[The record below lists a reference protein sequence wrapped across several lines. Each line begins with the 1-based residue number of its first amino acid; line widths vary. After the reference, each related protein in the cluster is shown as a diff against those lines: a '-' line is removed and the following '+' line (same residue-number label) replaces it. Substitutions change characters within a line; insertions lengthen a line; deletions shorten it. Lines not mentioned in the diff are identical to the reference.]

1 MSDTSSTRA
10 LADLAAEGAGGVAG
24 MVRDT
29 HRAIAARA
37 FGASGPGAAPVRVV
51 HDRVSA
57 LVYGAVRVGVSG
69 AVRAGGLVAAAR
81 GASLESSARG
91 RLVLGAV
98 NGAWGDRLA
107 AEGSPLAISL
117 GFRGELPASPTSRI
131 AVFVHGLGET
141 DESWLLGRD
150 RSEPYPSR
158 LRADHGLT
166 PLVLRYNTGVHISQN
181 GRALAE
187 LLDETCRAWPVP
199 VDEVVLIG
207 HSMGGL
213 VGRSACH
220 YATELGFAWVDRV
233 RHVFSL
239 GSPFNGADLEKATNV
254 VTWAL
259 GAVPET
265 RALAAAL
272 NGRSAGVKDLRYGN
286 LTDACWDGRDPD
298 ALLQDHRCE
307 IPWLEHAQ
315 HTFISAELFGSA
327 EHPVGRIMG
336 DLLVRTPSAWAGGL
350 HGEHTEFL
358 IDSSHSI
365 GPANHFTL
373 LNHPDVYDKIRE
385 QLGARAPALLTASAG

>member
-1 MSDTSSTRA
+1 
-10 LADLAAEGAGGVAG
+10 
-24 MVRDT
+24 
-29 HRAIAARA
+29 
-37 FGASGPGAAPVRVV
+37 
-51 HDRVSA
+51 
-57 LVYGAVRVGVSG
+57 
-69 AVRAGGLVAAAR
+69 AAR
-81 GASLESSARG
+81 GTSLESSRRG

-117 GFRGELPASPTSRI
+117 GFRGELPPANPTSRI

-141 DESWLLGRD
+141 DESWQLGGD

-158 LRADHGLT
+158 LLADHGFT
-166 PLVLRYNTGVHISQN
+166 PLVLRYNTGLHISQN

-187 LLDETCRAWPVP
+187 LLDETCRAWPVR

-220 YATELGFAWVDRV
+220 YATELGFGWVEQV

-259 GAVPET
+259 GALPET
-265 RALAAAL
+265 RALATAL
-272 NGRSAGVKDLRYGN
+272 NHRSAGVKDLRYGN
-286 LTDACWDGRDPD
+286 LTDACWYDRDPD

-327 EHPVGRIMG
+327 EHPVGRVFG

-385 QLGARAPALLTASAG
+385 QLLRGRELLPGASPPKELAAATRRGQACVASMPRRSPSSSRRSVMST